1 MVPRPAR
8 SVHPKSTHK
17 SAFAASPF
25 AAIFDAWAGV
35 FQSNQFHKAQALTG
49 AVLMAFNSVSDKT
62 PSRFSNRIAGS
73 APMP

>member
-1 MVPRPAR
+1 MPGECRAPPAL
-8 SVHPKSTHK
+8 PTHK

-25 AAIFDAWAGV
+25 AAIFDAWASV
-35 FQSNQFHKAQALTG
+35 FQSNQFHKAQALTS
-49 AVLMAFNSVSDKT
+49 AVLMAFNSVADKT